1 MIAFRCYD
9 PSDDGSGGIHRWY
22 NTLPDEIR
30 GEIDAVLEAM
40 QLETSLASH
49 RFVEAMCGACK
60 GLSRITFKVNFS
72 GEEIHIRILGF
83 DGPERR
89 QFTLLRGFEKQADAD
104 YGRMCWAAH
113 RQKEGVEHDGSRA
126 PPCQFP

>member
-1 MIAFRCYD
+1 MVAFRCYD
-9 PSDDGSGGIHRWY
+9 PSDDGTGGIHRWY
-22 NTLPDEIR
+22 NQLPDAIQ

-49 RFVEAMCGACK
+49 PLTDVMRGACR
-60 GLSRITFKVNFS
+60 GLTRITIKAVHL

-89 QFTLLRGFEKQADAD
+89 QFTLLRGFEKLADAD
-104 YGRMCWAAH
+104 YGKACWAAL
-113 RQKEGVEHDGSRA
+113 RQKEGVERDGVRA